1 MATRIINYR
10 YTIELIYLNI
20 VDGVGTKIKNECIK
34 SLIID
39 YDYDNLVMPKLYLT
53 LKIDKSLAD
62 HMVKNCNDN
71 LFTLALNKYDDLT
84 DSKEEI
90 NCFRKKFT
98 YFMTNDVNQND
109 TIDYNDATEEENKEN
124 TYVSITIGLLCL
136 DHVNNNKNSVELN
149 LKNATM
155 PEIVKTVMSDFNP
168 LILEP
173 IPNSE
178 KFTQFLLPV
187 KDSINKTLQSLNDY
201 RVLYDT
207 PYRFYQDFN
216 YTYLISSSGK
226 PVQSASDKYSSV
238 VINIKEITD
247 NDAYDIGFIDNPSS
261 AVYEIP
267 ISYSEAQVFDNT
279 IANKSQSSIQA
290 VSSSGMSKAE
300 LSNQNSYL
308 TEKTNTTR
316 LNNDNTNMLKNIEA
330 DSNNNNIF
338 VYIGKNGLDTNIFS
352 INKRISVNHIDRYKE
367 HNGDYLLYR
376 KREVY
381 TREDETFILTSGIN
395 LRKIG

>member
-1 MATRIINYR
+1 
-10 YTIELIYLNI
+10 
-20 VDGVGTKIKNECIK
+20 
-34 SLIID
+34 
-39 YDYDNLVMPKLYLT
+39 
-53 LKIDKSLAD
+53 
-62 HMVKNCNDN
+62 
-71 LFTLALNKYDDLT
+71 
-84 DSKEEI
+84 
-90 NCFRKKFT
+90 
-98 YFMTNDVNQND
+98 MTNDVNQND

-136 DHVNNNKNSVELN
+136 DHINNNKNSVELN
-149 LKNATM
+149 LKNVTM
-155 PEIVKTVMSDFNP
+155 PEIVKTIMSDFNP

-330 DSNNNNIF
+330 DNNNNNIF